1 MKKYRLKIAVHEGTL
16 LSRDIV
22 DHHHQYF
29 WFKYNAMKKFK
40 SDKARYNRIGY
51 QIWYAYLK
59 NLWTGKEILL
69 ESNSYER

>member
-22 DHHHQYF
+22 DHQYF